1 MLEATSKMR
10 KGVTSSIQIAEAT
23 VTLYTA
29 SIRDSRLKGE
39 RHSDEVLY
47 LILVWNL
54 FSFINVNVT

>member
-47 LILVWNL
+47 LILV
-54 FSFINVNVT
+54 